1 MAVPAISLDWERV
14 RSTLPEALQARVQ
27 NARELLRR
35 RAEIHREAPL
45 PTGLMSL
52 DRLLGGGLERG
63 ALTELAGHRSSGRFA
78 VALQALAAATQGGE
92 PAALVDLGGQL
103 DPAAAAAV
111 GCDLERLLWA
121 RADHLR
127 LALAAAETLLQAGFP
142 LVVLDLGPPPVPG
155 GRGQEAAWTRLAR
168 AAEAQHAVLL
178 VSAPY
183 RASGTAAA
191 TVLTTRAARTTW
203 HGKGKEP
210 RLLAGLRTSVTLQK
224 SRLQSDEQRT
234 CELRWTVA
242 LDEAS
247 THVARDARGARDPR
261 LLDSA
266 TLHPPA
272 LPGKGRAAEASSRD
286 PRSAELATGASPPAP
301 GRGAANLKE
310 AEERDEPRELAPD
323 DSPISP
329 LPEMAGGRR
338 QRESRRPRTSH
349 ERYEIER
356 LRN

>member
-1 MAVPAISLDWERV
+1 
-14 RSTLPEALQARVQ
+14 
-27 NARELLRR
+27 
-35 RAEIHREAPL
+35 
-45 PTGLMSL
+45 MSL

-63 ALTELAGHRSSGRFA
+63 ALTEIAGHRSSGRFA

-142 LVVLDLGPPPVPG
+142 LVVLDLGQPPVPG

-168 AAEAQHAVLL
+168 AAEAQRAALL

-191 TVLTTRAARTTW
+191 TVLTTRAARTAW

-242 LDEAS
+242 LDDLA
-247 THVARDARGARDPR
+247 TRDPH

-266 TLHPPA
+266 ALRPPT
-272 LPGKGRAAEASSRD
+272 LPGRGRAGEASSQD
-286 PRSAELATGASPPAP
+286 PPS
-301 GRGAANLKE
+301 
-310 AEERDEPRELAPD
+310 DLAPNAATVF
-323 DSPISP
+323 P
-329 LPEMAGGRR
+329 LPERAGGRR
-338 QRESRRPRTSH
+338 PRESKKPRTSQ

>member
-1 MAVPAISLDWERV
+1 MAVPAISPAISMDWERV

-35 RAEIHREAPL
+35 SAEIHRETPL

-52 DRLLGGGLERG
+52 DRLLRGGLERG
-63 ALTELAGHRSSGRFA
+63 ALTEIAGHRSSGRFA

-142 LVVLDLGPPPVPG
+142 LVVLDLGSPPVPG

-168 AAEAQHAVLL
+168 AAEAQRAALL

-191 TVLTTRAARTTW
+191 TVLTTRAARTAW
-203 HGKGKEP
+203 QGKGKEP
-210 RLLAGLRTSVTLQK
+210 RLLAGLRTTVTLQK
-224 SRLQSDEQRT
+224 SRLQNDEQRT
-234 CELRWTVA
+234 CELRWTVE
-242 LDEAS
+242 LDEA
-247 THVARDARGARDPR
+247 TNIARDAQGARDPR

-266 TLHPPA
+266 TLRPPA
-272 LPGKGRAAEASSRD
+272 LPGKGRAGEASSPD
-286 PRSAELATGASPPAP
+286 PRSEELASNASPASSPP
-301 GRGAANLKE
+301 
-310 AEERDEPRELAPD
+310 ER
-323 DSPISP
+323 
-329 LPEMAGGRR
+329 AGGRR
-338 QRESRRPRTSH
+338 QRESRKPRTSQ